1 MILNNLPVF
10 ERVKV
15 SGNTF
20 GNGYG
25 TLDNY
30 RVAGAIIDG
39 AATAITVKVKA
50 KKGEDGE
57 AAYIGF
63 RYKKLGEKEYTLAD
77 GDGTV
82 IAANGDAIIGVV
94 TADSLAG
101 GEYDRISLE
110 LETET
115 GGEIGTFY
123 SFFAQ
128 PRYTE

>member
-1 MILNNLPVF
+1 MVLNNLPVF

-15 SGNTF
+15 SGNSLSGSF
-20 GNGYG
+20 GELNGY
-25 TLDNY
+25 
-30 RVAGAIIDG
+30 RVVGALIDG

-63 RYKKLGEKEYTLAD
+63 RYKKLDEKEYSLAD
-77 GDGTV
+77 KDGIT

-94 TADSLAG
+94 TADSLAM

-110 LETET
+110 LETEA